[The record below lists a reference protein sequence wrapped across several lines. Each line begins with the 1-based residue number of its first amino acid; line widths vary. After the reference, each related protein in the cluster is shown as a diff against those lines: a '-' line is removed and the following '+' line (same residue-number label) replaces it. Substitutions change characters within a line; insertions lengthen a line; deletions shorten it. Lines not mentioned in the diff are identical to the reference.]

1 MEEKSMRARLCA
13 VARRL
18 PSGLWLLLVL
28 ALGACETSPTE
39 QLTRAETMFSRLES
53 KGADQYLIYQMAE
66 IRRGIEIARKDIRNN
81 RLETANRSLSGIC
94 ERLDSCGAAFMDL
107 RNKAAAESRQQVQ
120 WLTQKLETLEQA
132 LALLPRQTYVDQN
145 RHDIQALRL
154 RRYHQDLLAME
165 SLIQNQDFQ
174 MALGKGDD
182 LVRRVQF
189 MLAGL
194 IPAPALVSR
203 KKNVPEQTEVSPP
216 PEKTTT
222 SMMAT
227 MAR

>member
-1 MEEKSMRARLCA
+1 MRARLCA

-18 PSGLWLLLVL
+18 PSGLLLPLVL

-66 IRRGIEIARKDIRNN
+66 IRRGIEIARRDIRNN
-81 RLETANRSLSGIC
+81 RLETAYRSLHGIC
-94 ERLDSCGAAFMDL
+94 ERLDSCGTAFMNL
-107 RNKAAAESRQQVQ
+107 RKKAAAESQQQVQ
-120 WLTQKLETLEQA
+120 WLVQELETLEQT
-132 LALLPRQTYVDQN
+132 LALLPRQTYIDQN
-145 RHDIQALRL
+145 RYDIQAHRL
-154 RRYHQDLLAME
+154 RRYHQELVTME
-165 SLIQNQDFQ
+165 GLIQNQDFQ
-174 MALGKGDD
+174 RALNKGDD
-182 LVRRVQF
+182 LMQQIQV

-194 IPAPALVSR
+194 KPGPVLTSR
-203 KKNVPEQTEVSPP
+203 KRSVTTQVKLSPP
-216 PEKTTT
+216 QDKPAT